1 MAREQ
6 RSKTRCHRCSDDDD
20 DAVLLLLLL
29 LLGPVGGGC
38 MRRRLEPPPPP
49 GDVVCCRCCAW
60 SSSSCRRA
68 PQACSFPSSRSAP
81 GSSASN
87 SSPLLEDIVWKA
99 NEGRWKC
106 CAPDGQAGPLLPRS
120 AAGVAS
126 TAAHWERGGRRRR
139 ERPAA
144 KCQPASSSC
153 WQQAGP
159 GAGVAA
165 ASSQQSRQAV
175 RWIDFSEGRRPA
187 PEGFRRK
194 YGRSP
199 PLWQTGCVRGTAE
212 VMAGGFRVRSPD
224 HGYQGCQR
232 VL

>member
-159 GAGVAA
+159 GRG
-165 ASSQQSRQAV
+165 
-175 RWIDFSEGRRPA
+175 GRRQQPA
-187 PEGFRRK
+187 VTAGSALDRFQRGPPAGPRRFQEEIWSFTAPVANRLCAG
-194 YGRSP
+194 YRRGDGR
-199 PLWQTGCVRGTAE
+199 R
-212 VMAGGFRVRSPD
+212 F
-224 HGYQGCQR
+224 QGPQP
-232 VL
+232 